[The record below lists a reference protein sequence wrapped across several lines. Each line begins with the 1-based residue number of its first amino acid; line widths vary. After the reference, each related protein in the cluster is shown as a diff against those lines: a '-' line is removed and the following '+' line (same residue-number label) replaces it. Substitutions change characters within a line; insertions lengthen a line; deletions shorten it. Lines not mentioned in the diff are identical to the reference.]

1 MSGQNNDQNNDQTA
15 KDIENLV
22 ELFNRSDWDEMH
34 LKTDDLEVFLS
45 NDPNAS
51 INSLLAPAA
60 TTNAPMPQATGPT
73 GEASAPSSAD
83 TGNSASDKTKVV
95 SVPEGMVAVT
105 ALNLGTFYRAPK
117 PGAAPYVEV
126 GQQIDENTD
135 VCLIEVMKLFTP
147 VKAGT
152 AGKVHAV
159 CIDDGTMVEFGDLL
173 VIIDPS

>member
-60 TTNAPMPQATGPT
+60 KTNAPMPQATGPT
-73 GEASAPSSAD
+73 GGS
-83 TGNSASDKTKVV
+83 
-95 SVPEGMVAVT
+95 
-105 ALNLGTFYRAPK
+105 
-117 PGAAPYVEV
+117 
-126 GQQIDENTD
+126 
-135 VCLIEVMKLFTP
+135 
-147 VKAGT
+147 
-152 AGKVHAV
+152 
-159 CIDDGTMVEFGDLL
+159 
-173 VIIDPS
+173 